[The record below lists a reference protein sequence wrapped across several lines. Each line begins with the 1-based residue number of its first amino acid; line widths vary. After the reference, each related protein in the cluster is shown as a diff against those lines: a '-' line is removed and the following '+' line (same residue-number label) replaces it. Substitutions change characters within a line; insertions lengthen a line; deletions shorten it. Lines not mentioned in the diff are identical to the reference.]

1 MSKIDPTHD
10 WTAAEDYK
18 LHEAIAWY
26 LVRRDAAENITAL
39 WWAMVTGRTGVYVS
53 PAEVRLRW
61 LHLSR
66 EREATEVTLGL
77 ARSVDALEAEGRWV
91 TVAAPGVMPVA
102 APGEERFPPEEPGK
116 EAAGE

>member
-18 LHEAIAWY
+18 LQEAIAWY
-26 LVRRDAAENITAL
+26 LVRRDAAENITCL

-66 EREATEVTLGL
+66 ERVATELTLGL

-91 TVAAPGVMPVA
+91 RVGPPGV
-102 APGEERFPPEEPGK
+102 APPEIQGETRFPPV
-116 EAAGE
+116 EAAEEVAGE